1 MSQSKFKATNL
12 LAGTALVALGV
23 AFAGQASA
31 KDARV
36 IKSGKDQVSL
46 SISGH
51 VSRQITIVDDGRTSV
66 RHSDSDFSSSRI
78 VLKGSG
84 KINAD
89 LKVATKIE
97 TAVDDARNGPA
108 QADTEHGSRSGNDL
122 QTRKAEISLK
132 HKSFGTVWIGA
143 GDTAT
148 NGITEHSFVSFAFLP
163 NFYGGVNGGAFRAVN
178 NDGSNGTQ
186 LRAVNDVMGSQDG
199 LGRSTRIRYDTPVIA
214 GFMAS
219 ASHLDDQSWDVALR
233 YNGKVMGTKIKAGV
247 GFSNDSTDEQLGGSI
262 AFLHSSGLGARYG
275 IEYVNDETRTGTAAS
290 GAGGANNAAT
300 VLEDPLIQGVQLFY
314 TSKFNEMGKTQ
325 LMYDYTQT
333 EHKAA
338 SGDQADGHSFAIAQN
353 IDAAAMELIVRFTTV
368 EFNNDALTLDN
379 DTVNSLSIHTRVKF

>member
-78 VLKGSG
+78 VLKGKG
-84 KINAD
+84 KINSD
-89 LKVATKIE
+89 LSVATKIE

-148 NGITEHSFVSFAFLP
+148 NGITEHSFVSYAFLP
-163 NFYGGVNGGAFRAVN
+163 GFIGGVNGGAFRAVN
-178 NDGSNGTQ
+178 ANGTNGAQ
-186 LRAVNDVMGSQDG
+186 LRAVNDVMGQQDG
-199 LGRSTRIRYDTPVIA
+199 LGRSTRIRYDTPAIA

-219 ASHLDDQSWDVALR
+219 ASHLDNQAWDVALR
-233 YNGKVMGTKIKAGV
+233 YNAKFMGTKIKAGI
-247 GFSNDSTDEQLGGSI
+247 GFSNDTSDEQYSGSI
-262 AFLHSSGLGARYG
+262 ALLHSSGLGAQTT
-275 IEYVNDETRTGTAAS
+275 IESVNSDAR
-290 GAGGANNAAT
+290 GGGVSSTNAAT
-300 VLEDPLIQGVQLFY
+300 NTKEPFHMGAQLFY
-314 TSKFNEMGKTQ
+314 TAKANEMGKTQ
-325 LMYDYTQT
+325 VMYEYAHT
-333 EHKAA
+333 EHKFA
-338 SGDQADGHSFAIAQN
+338 SGDIADAHSFAVAQN

-368 EFNNDALTLDN
+368 EMNNDALTLDN
-379 DTVNSLSIHTRVKF
+379 DNVNSLSIHTRVKF

>member
-23 AFAGQASA
+23 AFAGQVSA
-31 KDARV
+31 KDHARV

-51 VSRQITIVDDGRTSV
+51 VSRQITILDDGRTSV

-78 VLKGSG
+78 VIKGAG
-84 KINAD
+84 KINSD

-97 TAVDDARNGPA
+97 TAVDDNRNNPGR
-108 QADTEHGSRSGNDL
+108 ADLEFGARSGNDL

-148 NGITEHSFVSFAFLP
+148 NGITEHSFVTYAMLP
-163 NFYGGVNGGAFRAVN
+163 GFYGGVNGGAFRAASTG
-178 NDGSNGTQ
+178 DGNGAQIT
-186 LRAVNDVMGSQDG
+186 AVNDVIGYQDG

-214 GFMAS
+214 GFMGS
-219 ASHLDDQSWDVALR
+219 VSQLDDQSWDVALR
-233 YNGKVMGTKIKAGV
+233 YNGKVMGTKIKAGA
-247 GFSNDSTDEQLGGSI
+247 GWSNDSTDEQIAGSV
-262 AFLHSSGLGARYG
+262 ALLHSSGLGARYG
-275 IEYVNDETRTGTAAS
+275 IEYVNDETR
-290 GAGGANNAAT
+290 GGEGSANAAT
-300 VLEDPLIQGVQLFY
+300 ATKDFVQQGAQLFY

-325 LMYDYTQT
+325 LIYDYTHA
-333 EHKAA
+333 ENKRA
-338 SGDQADGHSFAIAQN
+338 SGDVADGHSVAVAQN

-368 EFNNDALTLDN
+368 ELNNDALTLDN

>member
-78 VLKGSG
+78 VLKGKG
-84 KINAD
+84 KINSD
-89 LKVATKIE
+89 LSVATKIE

-122 QTRKAEISLK
+122 QTRKAEIQLK

-148 NGITEHSFVSFAFLP
+148 NGITEHSFVSYAFLP

-178 NDGSNGTQ
+178 ANGTNGAQ
-186 LRAVNDVMGSQDG
+186 LRAVNDVMGAQDG
-199 LGRSTRIRYDTPVIA
+199 LGRSTRIRYDSPVIA

-219 ASHLDDQSWDVALR
+219 TSHLDDQSWDVALR

-247 GFSNDSTDEQLGGSI
+247 GFSNDSSDEQLAGSI
-262 AFLHSSGLGARYG
+262 ALLHSSGLGARYG
-275 IEYVNDETRTGTAAS
+275 IEYVNDETRS
-290 GAGGANNAAT
+290 GESDVNAAT
-300 VLEDPLIQGVQLFY
+300 IGEDPLIQGVQLFY

-325 LMYDYTQT
+325 LMYDATQT

-338 SGDQADGHSFAIAQN
+338 SGDIAVGHSFAVAQN

-368 EFNNDALTLDN
+368 EVSNDAVTFDN

>member
-78 VLKGSG
+78 VIKGAG
-84 KINAD
+84 KINSD

-97 TAVDDARNGPA
+97 TAVDDNRNGPA

-122 QTRKAEISLK
+122 QTRKAEIQLK

-148 NGITEHSFVSFAFLP
+148 NGITEHSFVSYALLP
-163 NFYGGVNGGAFRAVN
+163 GFYGGVNGGAFRAVN
-178 NDGSNGTQ
+178 TDGSNGTQ
-186 LRAVNDVMGSQDG
+186 LRAVNDVIGYQDG

-233 YNGKVMGTKIKAGV
+233 YNGKVMGTKVKAGV
-247 GFSNDSTDEQLGGSI
+247 GFSNDSTDEQIAGSV
-262 AFLHSSGLGARYG
+262 ALLHSSGLGARYG
-275 IEYVNDETRTGTAAS
+275 IEHVNDETR
-290 GAGGANNAAT
+290 GGEGSANAAT
-300 VLEDPLIQGVQLFY
+300 ATKDFVQQGAQLFY

-325 LMYDYTQT
+325 VMYEYAHA
-333 EHKAA
+333 EHKNA
-338 SGDQADGHSFAIAQN
+338 SGDIADSHSVAIAQN
-353 IDAAAMELIVRFTTV
+353 VDAAAMELFLRFTTV
-368 EFNNDALTLDN
+368 EMNNDALTLDN
-379 DTVNSLSIHTRVKF
+379 DTVKSLTIATRVKF

>member
-1 MSQSKFKATNL
+1 MSKFKATNL

-78 VLKGSG
+78 VLKGKG
-84 KINAD
+84 KVNSD
-89 LKVATKIE
+89 LSVATKIE

-122 QTRKAEISLK
+122 QTRKAEIQLK

-148 NGITEHSFVSFAFLP
+148 NGITEHSFVSYAFLP
-163 NFYGGVNGGAFRAVN
+163 GFIGGVNGGAFRAVN
-178 NDGSNGTQ
+178 ANGTNGAQ
-186 LRAVNDVMGSQDG
+186 LRAVNDVMGQQDG

-233 YNGKVMGTKIKAGV
+233 YNGKVMGTKIKSGIA
-247 GFSNDSTDEQLGGSI
+247 FSNDQAAELYSGSI
-262 AFLHSSGLGARYG
+262 ALLHSSGLGAQTT
-275 IEYVNDETRTGTAAS
+275 IEYVNDETR
-290 GAGGANNAAT
+290 GGEGQNNAAL
-300 VLEDPLIQGVQLFY
+300 VGEDPFHMGAQLFY
-314 TSKFNEMGKTQ
+314 TAKANEMGKTQ
-325 LMYDYTQT
+325 VMYEYAHT
-333 EHKAA
+333 EHKFA
-338 SGDQADGHSFAIAQN
+338 SGDIADAHSFAVAQN

-368 EFNNDALTLDN
+368 EMNNDALTLDN